1 MEFIC
6 ADYYVKHTA
15 DKMVVRRLQSK
26 RQDIKNESLKTS
38 LNNNTGAAIKYY
50 TIKKQINDKINVY
63 YGIKERAI

>member
-1 MEFIC
+1 
-6 ADYYVKHTA
+6 
-15 DKMVVRRLQSK
+15 MVVRRLQSK

-50 TIKKQINDKINVY
+50 MIKKQINDRVNVY

>member
-1 MEFIC
+1 MC
-6 ADYYVKHTA
+6 YYVKHTA

-50 TIKKQINDKINVY
+50 MIKKQINDRVNVY